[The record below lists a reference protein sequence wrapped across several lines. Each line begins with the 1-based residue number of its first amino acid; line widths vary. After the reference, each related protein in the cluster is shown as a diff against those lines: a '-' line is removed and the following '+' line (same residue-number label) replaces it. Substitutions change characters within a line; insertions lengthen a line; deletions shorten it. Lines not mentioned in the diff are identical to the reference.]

1 MATSVKLVGM
11 ERLNRVLAEGSGR
24 HNQLPR
30 SVGKALYEEAL
41 LIMDRSRDQVPV
53 DLGTLQGSGKVDM
66 PRIDGGK
73 ISVELS
79 YGGNASAYALYVHEV
94 DMPHRKGKAF
104 YLRDPVEDAVP
115 ELAERIADR
124 IEQDLKG
131 A

>member
-11 ERLNRVLAEGSGR
+11 ARLDRVLAEGAGHVR
-24 HNQLPR
+24 MPR
-30 SVGKALYEEAL
+30 AIGKAMYEEAL

-53 DLGTLQGSGKVDM
+53 DLGTLQGSGKVDL
-66 PRIDGGK
+66 PKVDGSK

-79 YGGNASAYALYVHEV
+79 YGGDASAYALYVHEV

-104 YLRDPVEDAVP
+104 YLSDPVEEAVL
-115 ELAERIADR
+115 ELADRIADR
-124 IEQDLKG
+124 IERDLKG